1 MSYQKKEKHDQNAQ
15 HVLSMSGNKQKQI
28 KVGELVLFDK
38 YFIDENISY
47 KNGIFTFKKSGIYNV
62 NFSIYLE
69 NMKMPSADINVNSDS
84 EKFIVS
90 IKGIDDI
97 STAHSMVIPCS
108 FSRNFIKGENLKLK
122 NVSSGIIYLMPN
134 FNKGIGSIIS
144 INKIN

>member
-1 MSYQKKEKHDQNAQ
+1 MSEKNTKN
-15 HVLSMSGNKQKQI
+15 VVSMSGTKQKQI
-28 KVGELVLFDK
+28 NVGELVLFDK
-38 YFIDENISY
+38 YFIDDNISY
-47 KNGIFTFKKSGIYNV
+47 KNGVFTFKKSGIYNV

-69 NMKMPSADINVNSDS
+69 NMKIPSADISVDSNS

-108 FSRNFIKGENLKLK
+108 FSKKFKKGENLKMK
-122 NVSSGIIYLMPN
+122 NVSNGAILLMPN